1 MARISGMCHQAL
13 LLTLAFNLPPLPVT
27 SQPFERKDADSVTI
41 PFSCCMSFIAKEIP
55 ENRVVSYQLANGSV
69 CPKAGVIFITKRGH
83 KFCGD
88 PKLPWVQRHIR
99 NLDAKRKQPSAGAKA
114 LGKFSIQR
122 HHGNSTGIDYKKR

>member
-1 MARISGMCHQAL
+1 MASPTTIVASL
-13 LLTLAFNLPPLPVT
+13 LLLVACMCYICPT
-27 SQPFERKDADSVTI
+27 DSVTI

-122 HHGNSTGIDYKKR
+122 HHGNSTGV